1 MSCPAFRQHGATTQR
16 SEPRG
21 DIFIPAGEEL
31 KMKHRFEDEE
41 L

>member
-1 MSCPAFRQHGATTQR
+1 MGQPPR
-16 SEPRG
+16 SAVSRGG